1 VNDAIP
7 NSPAIEEI
15 NIIYKD
21 IAIDITSISID
32 AGIPTFKISLAMLES
47 NLNSPKLTSTYVSFL
62 TKIQYNIT
70 IAEQMELKIVA
81 IAAPADPHPKM

>member
-1 VNDAIP
+1 
-7 NSPAIEEI
+7 
-15 NIIYKD
+15 
-21 IAIDITSISID
+21 
-32 AGIPTFKISLAMLES
+32 MLES

-70 IAEQMELKIVA
+70 TAEQIELKIVA